1 MWGIALLLPVTS
13 ACQPLFRGE
22 RLRKKGKE
30 RKEMEKD
37 QLIYLCRNTEK
48 SISHHFQVK
57 RDDVLGHT
65 VQTKRRAFCL
75 IAVSVQA

>member
-37 QLIYLCRNTEK
+37 QLIYLCTAGIPK
-48 SISHHFQVK
+48 KAFHTIS
-57 RDDVLGHT
+57 R
-65 VQTKRRAFCL
+65 
-75 IAVSVQA
+75 